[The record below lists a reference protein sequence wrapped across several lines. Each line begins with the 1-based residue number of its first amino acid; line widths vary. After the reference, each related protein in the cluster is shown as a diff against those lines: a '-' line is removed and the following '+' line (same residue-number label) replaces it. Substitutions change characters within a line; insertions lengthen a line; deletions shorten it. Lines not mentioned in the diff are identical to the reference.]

1 MKTTN
6 VQISP
11 QNMDVKSLV
20 RPNILAL
27 KPYSSARDEF
37 TGKEGIFLDAN
48 ENPYGKWN
56 RYPDPHQRELKKAL
70 SERNGIPVENIFIGN
85 GSDEVIDTIYRVFC
99 EPSHDRVIVC
109 PPTYGMY
116 EVLAHIHDVEL
127 VKVPLTEQF
136 ELNVDE
142 ILAHPAKLLFV
153 CSPNNPTGNR
163 LQNVERLLHEFR
175 GIVVVDEAY
184 IDFCD
189 HPGFAEKVQDRP
201 NLIVARTFSKA
212 WGLAAARVGIAYA
225 SREIIGLMDKTKP
238 PYNVSALNQMAALE
252 ALSKPRQFE
261 QRLATIL
268 KQRTLLKEE
277 LMKLPIVRKIY
288 PSHANFLLVE
298 VDNANNVY
306 QHLVEEKVIV
316 RNRHSVVPNCI
327 RITVGMPEENR
338 ALLQALTRYCSKV

>member
-1 MKTTN
+1 M
-6 VQISP
+6 
-11 QNMDVKSLV
+11 
-20 RPNILAL
+20 
-27 KPYSSARDEF
+27 
-37 TGKEGIFLDAN
+37 
-48 ENPYGKWN
+48 
-56 RYPDPHQRELKKAL
+56 
-70 SERNGIPVENIFIGN
+70 
-85 GSDEVIDTIYRVFC
+85 
-99 EPSHDRVIVC
+99 
-109 PPTYGMY
+109 
-116 EVLAHIHDVEL
+116 
-127 VKVPLTEQF
+127 PLTEQF

-189 HPGFAEKVQDRP
+189 HPGFAGMVQEWP

>member
-1 MKTTN
+1 MNKTN
-6 VQISP
+6 FDI
-11 QNMDVKSLV
+11 DSLV

-70 SERNGIPVENIFIGN
+70 SERNGIPVKNIFIGN

-99 EPSHDRVIVC
+99 EPSHDRVIIC

-116 EVLAHIHDVEL
+116 EVSANIHNVEL
-127 VKVPLTEQF
+127 VKVSLTEQF

-142 ILAHPAKLLFV
+142 ILAHPAKLVFV

-163 LQNVERLLHEFR
+163 LHNVERLLHEFR
-175 GIVVVDEAY
+175 GIVVMDEAY

-189 HPGFAEKVQDRP
+189 HPGFAGMVQEWP

-225 SREIIGLMDKTKP
+225 SQKIIELMDKTKP

-261 QRLATIL
+261 QRLAVIL
-268 KQRTLLKEE
+268 RQRILLKEE

-298 VDNANNVY
+298 VDGANNVY
-306 QHLVEEKVIV
+306 RYLVEEKVIV

-327 RITVGMPEENR
+327 RITVGTPEENR
-338 ALLQALTRYCSKV
+338 MLLQALAHYCNKL

>member
-1 MKTTN
+1 MNKPN
-6 VQISP
+6 FNIEA
-11 QNMDVKSLV
+11 LV

-70 SERNGIPVENIFIGN
+70 SERNNIPVEHIFIGN

-99 EPSHDRVIVC
+99 VPSRDRAIIC

-116 EVLAHIHDVEL
+116 EVSAHIHDVEL
-127 VKVPLTEQF
+127 VEVPLTEQF
-136 ELNVDE
+136 ELDVDE
-142 ILAHPAKLLFV
+142 ILTYPAKLLFV

-163 LQNVERLLHEFR
+163 LQNVERLLQEFQ
-175 GIVVVDEAY
+175 GIVVLDEAY
-184 IDFCD
+184 IDFCN
-189 HPGFAEKVQDRP
+189 HPGFVGKVQEWP

-225 SREIIGLMDKTKP
+225 SREIIALMDKTKP

-252 ALSKPRQFE
+252 ALSKPHQFE
-261 QRLATIL
+261 QRLAIIL
-268 KQRTLLKEE
+268 KQRALLKEE
-277 LMKLPIVRKIY
+277 LIKLPIVKKIY

-306 QHLVEEKVIV
+306 RHLVEEKVIV

-338 ALLQALTRYCSKV
+338 ALLQALSEYCSKI